1 MRLVGYERPNS
12 RETILL
18 AFAAAAVLG
27 LLLARLRQA
36 IMMGQGDAQVFFRA
50 GWAVWTGYPLY
61 QVVDD
66 HGWSYHYPPPFALLM
81 GPFANPL
88 PGFSKPAWAAPYPLS
103 LALWYALGVGALIGA
118 MQILANAIA
127 RFSGAWLRPGMDN
140 PYWALRLLPPLAL
153 IVFVAAGWARGQP
166 TTILVLLIVMF
177 LVFLSERRPFAA
189 SIALSIAITI
199 KIFPAAFLL
208 IPILRR
214 DVRTIACTALSTAVL
229 LIAIPLVCLG
239 PDTTIGLYHALWTE
253 RLQGLATGQVNPRI
267 ASEISP
273 WGINMVSVGSMLAR
287 TFATPMPAAPY
298 RLPDWA
304 KYSQYAVDLLI
315 MLAIAAVGYRRFWR
329 LEGPQ
334 PNAPYA
340 ILIAGAILLAALP
353 AMLPVATP
361 HYWAQEIPLVAIL
374 FVEGWRRS
382 GSVRPSVAQIVWTA
396 ATVFAFAAGGPDAPG
411 VLSRL
416 GPTTIVMLAPIV
428 AGLIALRRLSDVD
441 AAAPTTRPATEN

>member
-1 MRLVGYERPNS
+1 MPIVGYERPNI
-12 RETILL
+12 REKALL

-27 LLLARLRQA
+27 LLLATLRQA
-36 IMMGQGDAQVFFRA
+36 VVMGQGDAQVFFRA
-50 GWAVWTGYPLY
+50 GWAAWTGYPLY

-88 PGFSKPAWAAPYPLS
+88 PGFPKPAWAAPYPAS
-103 LALWYALGVGALIGA
+103 LALWYALGVGALIA
-118 MQILANAIA
+118 TMQILANAIA
-127 RFSGAWLRPGMDN
+127 RFSGARLRPSMDN
-140 PYWALRLLPPLAL
+140 PYWALRLLPPFAL
-153 IVFVAAGWARGQP
+153 SVFVAAGWVRGQP
-166 TTILVLLIVMF
+166 TTILVLLIVIF
-177 LVFLSERRPFAA
+177 LVFLSERRPLAA

-199 KIFPAAFLL
+199 KMFPAALLL

-214 DVRTIACTALSTAVL
+214 DVRTVAYTALSTAVL

-253 RLQGLATGQVNPRI
+253 RLQGLTTGEVNPRI

-287 TFATPMPAAPY
+287 TFATPTPAAPH
-298 RLPDWA
+298 RLPEWA
-304 KYSQYAVDLLI
+304 EYCQYAVDLLI
-315 MLAIAAVGYRRFWR
+315 VLAIAAAGYRRFWG
-329 LEGPQ
+329 LKGPQ

-374 FVEGWRRS
+374 FAEEWRRS
-382 GSVRPSVAQIVWTA
+382 GSVRPSVAQIAWTA
-396 ATVFAFAAGGPDAPG
+396 ALVLAFAASGPDAPG

-416 GPTTIVMLAPIV
+416 GPTTIVMFAPLL
-428 AGLIALRRLSDVD
+428 AGLIALRRLSDVG
-441 AAAPTTRPATEN
+441 AASPTTRPMNEN